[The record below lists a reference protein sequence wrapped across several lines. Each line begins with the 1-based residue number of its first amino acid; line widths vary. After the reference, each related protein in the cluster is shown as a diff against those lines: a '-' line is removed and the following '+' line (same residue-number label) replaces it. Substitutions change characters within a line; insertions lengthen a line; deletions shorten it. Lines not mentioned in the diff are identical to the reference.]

1 MGRENDAAVLRF
13 ERGLAAR
20 VLDRR
25 RVTAGVHRSRR
36 ECAVV
41 WVKREDETSAS
52 TGKVTIPRLA
62 GHLD

>member
-13 ERGLAAR
+13 ERGRAAR

-25 RVTAGVHRSRR
+25 RVTAGVHRPCR
-36 ECAVV
+36 ECPVV